1 MAKFDTHF
9 LWRGNHPL
17 ALLLLPLSWLY
28 LLLALGRKLLYSKGL
43 LPTRRVGAPVIVV
56 GNLTVGGAGKTPL
69 VIWLAQCL
77 KARGH
82 RPGALSRG
90 YGGALAPGTARR
102 VEPGDDPALVGDEPA
117 LLARRTGCPVAV
129 CASRAKAAETLL
141 RGGEC
146 DILLCDDGLQHAAL
160 ARDLEIVVVDGE
172 RGFGNGFFLPA
183 GPLREPL
190 SRLDAAD
197 LVVVNAGTGA
207 GGRAQAEGRF
217 PALSAPSSP
226 RHFLMEY
233 IPLPARNLRDGRERA
248 LADFRGEKVHAV
260 AAIGHPERFFSMLE
274 ACGIALERHAFP
286 DHHFFRPADLAF
298 AEADGSP
305 ALLMTEK
312 DAVKCAGFQLE
323 NAWQVPV
330 EAKLSADFERALDRL
345 LEQAGVGRPAPRP

>member
-1 MAKFDTHF
+1 MASFDTHS
-9 LWRGNHPL
+9 LWRGKHPL
-17 ALLLLPLSWLY
+17 ALLSLPLSWLY
-28 LLLALGRKLLYSKGL
+28 LLLVLGRKLLYAKGL

-56 GNLTVGGAGKTPL
+56 GNLTAGGAGKTPL
-69 VIWLAQCL
+69 VIWLAQRL

-117 LLARRTGCPVAV
+117 LLARRAGCPVAV
-129 CASRAKAAETLL
+129 CSSRVKAAETLL

-146 DILLCDDGLQHAAL
+146 DILVCDDGLQHAAL
-160 ARDLEIVVVDGE
+160 ARDLEIVVIDGE

-190 SRLDAAD
+190 SRLDTVD
-197 LVVVNAGTGA
+197 LVVVNAGSGE
-207 GGRAQAEGRF
+207 GGRAKAEERF
-217 PALSAPSSP
+217 PALSASSP

-233 IPLPARNLRDGRERA
+233 IPLPARSLRDGRERA

-274 ACGIALERHAFP
+274 DCGIALERHAFP

-298 AEADGSP
+298 AEADSP
-305 ALLMTEK
+305 ATLLMTEK
-312 DAVKCAGFQLE
+312 DAVKCKGFRLE

-330 EAKLSADFERALDRL
+330 EARLSEDFEQALERL
-345 LEQAGVGRPAPRP
+345 LEQAGVRRPAARP

>member
-1 MAKFDTHF
+1 MARFDTH
-9 LWRGNHPL
+9 LWRGKHPL

-28 LLLALGRKLLYSKGL
+28 LLLVLARKLLYSKGL

-56 GNLTVGGAGKTPL
+56 GNLTAGGAGKTPL
-69 VIWLAQCL
+69 VIWLAQRL

-129 CASRAKAAETLL
+129 CSSRVKAAEILL

-190 SRLDAAD
+190 SRLNTVD
-197 LVVVNAGTGA
+197 LVVVNAGAA
-207 GGRAQAEGRF
+207 GQGGAEGRF
-217 PALSAPSSP
+217 SALSAPSSP
-226 RHFLMEY
+226 PHFLMEY
-233 IPLPARNLRDGRERA
+233 VPLPARSLGDGRERA

-260 AAIGHPERFFSMLE
+260 AGIGHPERFFSMLE

-286 DHHFFRPADLAF
+286 DHHSFRPADLAF
-298 AEADGSP
+298 AEAGGPST
-305 ALLMTEK
+305 LLMTEK
-312 DAVKCAGFQLE
+312 DAVKCGGFRLE

-330 EAKLSADFERALDRL
+330 EARLSEDFERALERL
-345 LEQAGVGRPAPRP
+345 LEQAGVGRPAARP

>member
-9 LWRGNHPL
+9 LWRGKHPL

-28 LLLALGRKLLYSKGL
+28 LALVLARKLLYSKGL

-69 VIWLAQCL
+69 VIWLAQWL

-117 LLARRTGCPVAV
+117 LLARRAGCPVAV
-129 CASRAKAAETLL
+129 CSSRVKAAETLL
-141 RGGEC
+141 RDGEC

-172 RGFGNGFFLPA
+172 RRFGNGFFLPA

-197 LVVVNAGTGA
+197 LVVVNAGA
-207 GGRAQAEGRF
+207 GKGGQAEGRF
-217 PALSAPSSP
+217 AALRAPSSP
-226 RHFLMEY
+226 PHFLMEY
-233 IPLPARNLRDGRERA
+233 LPLPARSLRDGRERA
-248 LADFRGEKVHAV
+248 LVDFRGEKVHAV

-274 ACGIALERHAFP
+274 GCGLALERHAFP

-298 AEADGSP
+298 AEADGPST
-305 ALLMTEK
+305 LLMTEK
-312 DAVKCAGFQLE
+312 DAVKCAGLRLE

-330 EAKLSADFERALDRL
+330 EAKLSEDFEQALDRL
-345 LEQAGVGRPAPRP
+345 LEQAGAGRPAAQP

>member
-28 LLLALGRKLLYSKGL
+28 LLLVLGRKFLYSKGL
-43 LPTRRVGAPVIVV
+43 LRTRRVGAPVIVV

-69 VIWLAQCL
+69 VIWLAQRL

-90 YGGALAPGTARR
+90 YGGALPPGTARR
-102 VEPGDDPALVGDEPA
+102 VEPRDDPALVGDEPA

-129 CASRAKAAETLL
+129 CASRVKAAETLL
-141 RGGEC
+141 RSGEC
-146 DILLCDDGLQHAAL
+146 DILLCDDGLQHTAL
-160 ARDLEIVVVDGE
+160 ARDLEIVVIDGE
-172 RGFGNGFFLPA
+172 RRFGNGFFLPA

-197 LVVVNAGTGA
+197 LVVVNAGA
-207 GGRAQAEGRF
+207 GGQAKAEERF
-217 PALSAPSSP
+217 AALSA
-226 RHFLMEY
+226 RHFRMEY
-233 IPLPARNLRDGRERA
+233 TPLPARSLRDGRERA

-274 ACGIALERHAFP
+274 GCGIALERHAFP

-298 AEADGSP
+298 AGAGDSP
-305 ALLMTEK
+305 TLLMTEK
-312 DAVKCAGFQLE
+312 DAVKCAGFRLE

-330 EAKLSADFERALDRL
+330 EAKLSADFEQALDRL
-345 LEQAGVGRPAPRP
+345 LEQAGVRPPAARP

>member
-28 LLLALGRKLLYSKGL
+28 LLLVLGRKFLYSKGL
-43 LPTRRVGAPVIVV
+43 LPARRVGAPVIVV

-69 VIWLAQCL
+69 VIWLAQRL

-90 YGGALAPGTARR
+90 YGGALPPGTARR

-129 CASRAKAAETLL
+129 CASRVKAAETLL

-146 DILLCDDGLQHAAL
+146 DILLCDDGLQHTAL
-160 ARDLEIVVVDGE
+160 ARDLEIVVIDGE
-172 RGFGNGFFLPA
+172 RRFGNGFFLPA

-190 SRLDAAD
+190 SRLDAVD
-197 LVVVNAGTGA
+197 LVVVNAGA
-207 GGRAQAEGRF
+207 GGQEKAEGRF
-217 PALSAPSSP
+217 AALSP
-226 RHFLMEY
+226 RHFRMEY
-233 IPLPARNLRDGRERA
+233 VPLPARSLRDGRERA

-274 ACGIALERHAFP
+274 GCGIALERHAFP

-298 AEADGSP
+298 AGAGGSP
-305 ALLMTEK
+305 TLLMTEK
-312 DAVKCAGFQLE
+312 DAVKCAGFRLE

-330 EAKLSADFERALDRL
+330 EAKLSADFEQALDRL
-345 LEQAGVGRPAPRP
+345 LEQAGVRPPAARP